1 MNRRTGRTLAQLA
14 AVFAFVLSCAFE
26 IQSTIP
32 ATPPH
37 FSKHFKPADLLSG
50 EWRVN
55 CEVTV
60 FENGKLLKH
69 LREEKDSLVVIE
81 SDLDGSYHLY
91 KFPAGFGEALPRLRR
106 INQSQ
111 YAGEETVR
119 GISTV
124 IKQTVALA
132 GGRITIKQTVVDA
145 SSNQVQ
151 TETTCS
157 GSRSRSS
164 IKMDAAGSVQV
175 CRPDPPSDDLP
186 GKTVSALYKS
196 VKPFSDDL
204 AAVAI
209 QPRKSQALKWG
220 FIDRTG
226 RVVIPMRYDVVSS
239 FCDGLAAAGI
249 VHGTGRTM
257 KWCVIEQLGPQV
269 TPYAKYD
276 AVKIL
281 GEGFAAVG
289 YVVPGSPSLRWN
301 LINRENTTI
310 FHGLNAI
317 ACFADGRAEASYSE
331 GAVIRSG
338 YFNKVGDFISDK
350 K

>member
-1 MNRRTGRTLAQLA
+1 MNRRSSKALANLTA
-14 AVFAFVLSCAFE
+14 LTFVLSCTFE
-26 IQSTIP
+26 TQSTIP
-32 ATPPH
+32 ATPAH
-37 FSKHFKPADLLSG
+37 FSKTFKPGDQLSG

-55 CEVTV
+55 CEVRV
-60 FENGKLLKH
+60 YENGKLLKT
-69 LREEKDSLVVIE
+69 LRDEKESLVVIE
-81 SDLDGSYHLY
+81 SDPDGSYHLY

-111 YAGEETVR
+111 YAGEDTVR

-124 IKQTVALA
+124 IKQTVELS

-145 SSNQVQ
+145 GSKQVQ

-164 IKMDAAGSVQV
+164 IKVDAAGSVQV
-175 CRPDPPSDDLP
+175 CRPDPSSDDLP
-186 GKTVSALYKS
+186 DKTVIAVYKY
-196 VKPFSDDL
+196 VRPFSDDL

-209 QPRKSQALKWG
+209 QSRKSQALKWG

-226 RVVIPMRYDVVSS
+226 RVVIPMRYDVVTS

-249 VHGTGRTM
+249 LHGTGRSV
-257 KWCVIEQLGPQV
+257 KWGVIEKLGPQV
-269 TPYAKYD
+269 TPYVKYD
-276 AVKIL
+276 SVKIL

-289 YVVPGSPSLRWN
+289 YVVPGRPGLRWN

-310 FHGLNAI
+310 FHGLDDI
-317 ACFADGRAEASYSE
+317 VCFADGRAQASYSE

>member
-1 MNRRTGRTLAQLA
+1 MNRRPIRALAKLA
-14 AVFAFVLSCAFE
+14 ALAFVLSCTFE
-26 IQSTIP
+26 SQSTIP
-32 ATPPH
+32 ATPRH
-37 FSKHFKPADLLSG
+37 FSKHFKPADQLSG

-55 CEVTV
+55 CEVRV
-60 FENGKLLKH
+60 YENGKLLKT
-69 LREEKDSLVVIE
+69 LRDEKESLVVIE

-111 YAGEETVR
+111 YAGEDTVL
-119 GISTV
+119 GISIV
-124 IKQTVALA
+124 IKQIVELS

-145 SSNQVQ
+145 GSKQVQ

-164 IKMDAAGSVQV
+164 IKVDAAGSVQV
-175 CRPDPPSDDLP
+175 CRPDPSSDDLP
-186 GKTVSALYKS
+186 DKTVTAEYKS
-196 VKPFSDDL
+196 VRPFFDDL

-209 QPRKSQALKWG
+209 QSRKSQALKWG

-226 RVVIPMRYDVVSS
+226 RVVIPMRYDVVTS

-249 VHGTGRTM
+249 VHGTGRSV
-257 KWCVIEQLGPQV
+257 KWCVIEKLGPQV

-289 YVVPGSPSLRWN
+289 YVVPGRPGLRWN

-310 FHGLNAI
+310 FHGLDDI
-317 ACFADGRAEASYSE
+317 VCFADGRARASYSE

-338 YFNKVGDFISDK
+338 YFNKVGDFISDRK
-350 K
+350 

>member
-1 MNRRTGRTLAQLA
+1 MNCQPARALAKLIALA
-14 AVFAFVLSCAFE
+14 FILSCAFE
-26 IQSTIP
+26 QSTIP
-32 ATPPH
+32 AATLH
-37 FSKHFKPADLLSG
+37 FRSRFNAADQLSG

-55 CEVTV
+55 CEVKV
-60 FENGKLLKH
+60 YENGKLLKSF
-69 LREEKDSLVVIE
+69 RDEKESLVVVE

-111 YAGEETVR
+111 YAGEDTVR

-124 IKQTVALA
+124 IKQSAELS
-132 GGRITIKQTVVDA
+132 GGRITIKQLVIDSA
-145 SSNQVQ
+145 SRQVQ
-151 TETTCS
+151 TETNCS

-164 IKMDAAGSVQV
+164 INVQAAGAVQA
-175 CRPDPPSDDLP
+175 CPPDPSSNDLP
-186 GKTVSALYKS
+186 DNKLTQGYKS

-209 QPRKSQALKWG
+209 KTRKTHALKWG

-226 RVVIPMRYDVVSS
+226 RVVIPTRYDVVTS
-239 FCDGLAAAGI
+239 FRDGLAAAGI
-249 VHGTGRTM
+249 VHGTGRNV
-257 KWCVIEQLGPQV
+257 KWCVVEKLGPQV

-289 YVVPGSPSLRWN
+289 YVVPGHPGLRWN

-310 FHGLNAI
+310 FHGLDDI
-317 ACFADGRAEASYSE
+317 VCFADGRAHASYSE
-331 GAVIRSG
+331 GGVIRSG
-338 YFNKVGDFISDK
+338 YFNNVGDFIPDRK
-350 K
+350 